1 MISLK
6 SKLTNLSYAVKITIL
21 LLMPLVFA
29 GCSTVG
35 IRLGE
40 DSPDISGAI
49 DDSPKEIQPIPESIT
64 IPSEVLDEQNVLIN
78 LYEHANPS
86 VVNLTIYQLQEDI
99 LIPVS
104 QGSGFVFDTSGN
116 IITNAHVVD
125 SADEVDIT
133 FSDGTILTGQ
143 IVGQDTHSDLA
154 VVSADQLPEGVT
166 QLPLGKINDLEVGQT
181 VIAIGNPFGLD
192 GTLTQGIISALGRTI
207 PALTPFSIP
216 QAIQTDAA
224 INPGNSG
231 GPLLDLEG
239 NVIGVNAQIETDG
252 TSRSNSGVGFAI
264 PVSVVKRVIPELIAE
279 GKFTW
284 TWLGVQ
290 GGDLTPALADAMTLS
305 ETHGAYLAAIFPG
318 GPADD
323 VGLRGASDE
332 VIVDGRRL
340 IVGGDVII
348 AIDGQLVRS
357 FGDLILYV
365 ALNTEPGQEVEL
377 AILRANETQTISVR
391 LEARPQNLNNVQTP

>member
-1 MISLK
+1 MRYLK
-6 SKLTNLSYAVKITIL
+6 SRLSNLPHALKILIPIL
-21 LLMPLVFA
+21 IPLLFI
-29 GCSTVG
+29 GCSLVGLSLGDGSPEFSTTVD
-35 IRLGE
+35 E
-40 DSPDISGAI
+40 SS
-49 DDSPKEIQPIPESIT
+49 KVVQPSLDAVA
-64 IPSEVLDEQNVLIN
+64 IPSDIFSEQDVLIN
-78 LYEHANPS
+78 LYERANPS

-104 QGSGFVFDTSGN
+104 QGSGFVYDISGN

-125 SADEVDIT
+125 TAAEIDIT
-133 FSDGTILTGQ
+133 FSDGTIMTGN
-143 IVGQDTHSDLA
+143 IIGQDPHSDLA

-166 QLPLGKINDLEVGQT
+166 PLPLGDMNDLEVGQT
-181 VIAIGNPFGLD
+181 VIAIGNPFGLE

-207 PALTPFSIP
+207 PALTSFSIP

-239 NVIGVNAQIETDG
+239 NVVGVNAQIETNG
-252 TSRSNSGVGFAI
+252 ASRSNSGVGFAI
-264 PVSVVKRVIPELIAE
+264 PVSVVKRVIPELIDE

-290 GGDLTPALADAMTLS
+290 GGDFTPSLAEAMSLT
-305 ETHGAYLAAIFPG
+305 ETRGAYIAAIFPG
-318 GPADD
+318 SPADNVD
-323 VGLRGASDE
+323 LRGARDE

-348 AIDGQLVRS
+348 AIDGQPVQS

-365 ALNTEPGQEVEL
+365 ALNTEPGQEVKL
-377 AILRANETQTISVR
+377 TILRANKTELITVR
-391 LEARPQNLNNVQTP
+391 LDSRPQNLTNALTP